1 MSAMPNISVSRGQ
14 WDQIPRFVARRRPG
28 GGAPDRL
35 DTTSTS
41 PATELD
47 IALGFTI
54 HDDHHD
60 DDDDFSIGSPSVA
73 TAVTAN
79 ISPVTPDDDNRRPP
93 PLEDDGRGGRDRT
106 DHGSGRD
113 TRRRRHRGKNIAS
126 REPPPP
132 PGSPHLATGGGK
144 APIREEIRGSM
155 RDVTDSVRQIFTTV
169 QRFGPDER
177 DAVRETLLDARDY
190 ITEKV
195 GTSLFSCGRAD
206 VDDDGS
212 PVRDARDRW
221 HSPKAT
227 RPC

>member
-1 MSAMPNISVSRGQ
+1 M
-14 WDQIPRFVARRRPG
+14 
-28 GGAPDRL
+28 PDRL

-54 HDDHHD
+54 HDYHHD

-79 ISPVTPDDDNRRPP
+79 ISPVTPDDDNRPP
-93 PLEDDGRGGRDRT
+93 PFEDGRGRRDRSDHGPGRDMQ
-106 DHGSGRD
+106 
-113 TRRRRHRGKNIAS
+113 RRHRSKNITR
-126 REPPPP
+126 RETSSSV
-132 PGSPHLATGGGK
+132 SPRLRIK
-144 APIREEIRGSM
+144 EEIRGSM

-190 ITEKV
+190 LTEKV
-195 GTSLFSCGRAD
+195 VPSLFSCGRAD
-206 VDDDGS
+206 LDGDGS
-212 PVRDARDRW
+212 PVRDAEINGDPRRRLDRANSATSRRGHDSSSRDDG
-221 HSPKAT
+221 SPGVRRRKKEKAEV
-227 RPC
+227 

>member
-1 MSAMPNISVSRGQ
+1 MPNISVSRGQ

-54 HDDHHD
+54 HNDHHD

-113 TRRRRHRGKNIAS
+113 TRRRRHRGKNIAR

-132 PGSPHLATGGGK
+132 RFTASCHGRGESADQGRDQGIDAGCHGFRPADIHDRAT
-144 APIREEIRGSM
+144 IRTRRERRREGDSTGCEGLHYREG
-155 RDVTDSVRQIFTTV
+155 RDIAV
-169 QRFGPDER
+169 QLR
-177 DAVRETLLDARDY
+177 
-190 ITEKV
+190 
-195 GTSLFSCGRAD
+195 SC
-206 VDDDGS
+206 
-212 PVRDARDRW
+212 
-221 HSPKAT
+221 
-227 RPC
+227 

>member
-1 MSAMPNISVSRGQ
+1 
-14 WDQIPRFVARRRPG
+14 
-28 GGAPDRL
+28 
-35 DTTSTS
+35 
-41 PATELD
+41 
-47 IALGFTI
+47 
-54 HDDHHD
+54 
-60 DDDDFSIGSPSVA
+60 
-73 TAVTAN
+73 
-79 ISPVTPDDDNRRPP
+79 
-93 PLEDDGRGGRDRT
+93 
-106 DHGSGRD
+106 
-113 TRRRRHRGKNIAS
+113 
-126 REPPPP
+126 
-132 PGSPHLATGGGK
+132 
-144 APIREEIRGSM
+144 M